1 MILCC
6 SVSVCQP
13 DAGDG
18 LDSDGFEQRE
28 SLQRTLCQ
36 AFQEAALMRGGTLIG
51 SLGHQF
57 SVMFGYPRSTE
68 GDARLAAS
76 MAVEVPCTVRSAAS
90 ASASSTDVPMRR
102 SSPYRASSTIGV
114 LMPFPKMIEMR
125 NAVLMFRYLSASCA
139 SISDSSTPMNA
150 GTPMTTSMPRRR
162 KYR

>member
-1 MILCC
+1 MATLLRKALRKKRVERHASAGDMLLELSRIRLDDLVGVSLHEAAAERAAELPTTICQPSREEKRQVTILCC

-57 SVMFGYPRSTE
+57 SVMFGYPTQH
-68 GDARLAAS
+68 
-76 MAVEVPCTVRSAAS
+76 
-90 ASASSTDVPMRR
+90 RR
-102 SSPYRASSTIGV
+102 
-114 LMPFPKMIEMR
+114 
-125 NAVLMFRYLSASCA
+125 
-139 SISDSSTPMNA
+139 
-150 GTPMTTSMPRRR
+150 
-162 KYR
+162 

>member
-1 MILCC
+1 MGRSAEGAAQRQAAAAERASQRQAAAAERAAELPTTICQPSREEKRQVTILCC

-57 SVMFGYPRSTE
+57 SVMFEIG
-68 GDARLAAS
+68 
-76 MAVEVPCTVRSAAS
+76 
-90 ASASSTDVPMRR
+90 
-102 SSPYRASSTIGV
+102 RAHV
-114 LMPFPKMIEMR
+114 
-125 NAVLMFRYLSASCA
+125 
-139 SISDSSTPMNA
+139 
-150 GTPMTTSMPRRR
+150 
-162 KYR
+162 